1 MAHCMLTWC
10 VAKSVQLT
18 WRQHEKA
25 LGFRPA
31 VNLDGTPDEQR
42 EVLNVGCA
50 LRDAHL
56 KDLDSLKSE
65 VDAIDD
71 EISAAAGHKI
81 PVRIYKPKGL
91 NTPAPGALFYHGGGW
106 ILGNIQAD
114 DVFCRMISRDLG
126 HVVVNVEYRL
136 APEHPFPAPVDD
148 CFEAFVWVCAR
159 GPTSEEWF

>member
-1 MAHCMLTWC
+1 MADGMPPFPRIVTIHQT
-10 VAKSVQLT
+10 T
-18 WRQHEKA
+18 DIPPQHEKA

-31 VNLDGTPDEQR
+31 VSLDGTPDEQR
-42 EVLNVGCA
+42 KVLDTGCA

-56 KDLDSLKSE
+56 QDLDSLQAS

-71 EISAAAGHKI
+71 EFQAAAGHTI
-81 PVRIYKPKGL
+81 AVRIYKPKEL
-91 NTPAPGALFYHGGGW
+91 ASSAPGAVFFHGGGW

-136 APEHPFPAPVDD
+136 APEHTYPGPVDD
-148 CFEAFVWVCAR
+148 CFEAFVWVY
-159 GPTSEEWF
+159 F